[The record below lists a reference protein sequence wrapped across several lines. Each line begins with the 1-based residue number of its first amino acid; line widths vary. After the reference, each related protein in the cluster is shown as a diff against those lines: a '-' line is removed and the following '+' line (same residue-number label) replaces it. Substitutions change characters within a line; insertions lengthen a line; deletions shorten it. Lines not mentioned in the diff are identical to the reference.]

1 MTLIF
6 RTQFSRLEIGEPE
19 AALLTAITC
28 FGDREGF
35 KDRAKVKLNT
45 VTFEEYL
52 LIVFCF

>member
-6 RTQFSRLEIGEPE
+6 RAQFSKLEIGEPE

-45 VTFEEYL
+45 FEVY
-52 LIVFCF
+52 IC